1 MERKGV
7 WLSVLDYAQFK
18 KISISTVRR
27 YIKASRV
34 TVRKVEG
41 RYEIFVAEERMNV
54 QADKN
59 EKELLQLKLENQEL
73 KKQIQKL
80 TETNN
85 DMKMLIQIYEGA
97 SKSGPPQPPGRD
109 SIEKGEMQ

>member
-1 MERKGV
+1 MDRKGI

-41 RYEIFVAEERMNV
+41 RYEIFVAQERMNS
-54 QADKN
+54 QADEN
-59 EKELLQLKLENQEL
+59 EKEILQLRLENQEL
-73 KKQIQKL
+73 KNQVKKI
-80 TETNN
+80 TEMNN

-97 SKSGPPQPPGRD
+97 SQKGLPKTPQELGP
-109 SIEKGEMQ
+109 EKGEIQ

>member
-34 TVRKVEG
+34 KVRKVQG
-41 RYEIFVAEERMNV
+41 RYEIFVPEERMHV
-54 QADKN
+54 QADEN
-59 EKELLQLKLENQEL
+59 EKELLQLRLENQEL
-73 KKQIQKL
+73 KKQVNKL

-85 DMKMLIQIYEGA
+85 DMKMLIQIYEGSA
-97 SKSGPPQPPGRD
+97 KNGPPKIPESQGRT
-109 SIEKGEMQ
+109 KGEMQ

>member
-1 MERKGV
+1 MDKKGI

-34 TVRKVEG
+34 TVRKVDG
-41 RYEIFVAEERMNV
+41 RYEIFVPEERMQV
-54 QADKN
+54 QSDKN
-59 EKELLQLKLENQEL
+59 EAEVLKLRLENEAL
-73 KKQIQKL
+73 KKQVEKL

-85 DMKMLIQIYEGA
+85 DMKMLIQIYEGHA
-97 SKSGPPQPPGRD
+97 KNKSSSQIG
-109 SIEKGEMQ
+109 IEKREMQ